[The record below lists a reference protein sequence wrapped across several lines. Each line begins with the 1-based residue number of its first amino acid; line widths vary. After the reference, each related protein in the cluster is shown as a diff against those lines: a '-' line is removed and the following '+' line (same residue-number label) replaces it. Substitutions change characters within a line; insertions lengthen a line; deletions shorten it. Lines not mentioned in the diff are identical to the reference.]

1 MMNNKTL
8 KIILIIF
15 LSILVIGMSTFFV
28 NILTNKNFRFRN
40 IFFGK
45 YKVSNELIFNEEYE
59 TIFDSIKIDSQASDI
74 EIKEGVESKVKVVI
88 YGDKDDTKVD
98 ITDNKLNIKSNG
110 KKCVGFC
117 FNMTI
122 DKIEIYLPS
131 SYSGNINIINN
142 YGDVNIGEFDNLVLD
157 AKLDAG
163 DIKVSSL
170 KSGKIK
176 NSYGDIK
183 VFGYSKELEI
193 DQDCGDI
200 EISEVDRIKLE
211 NNYGDINIGK
221 VNEYLQIKEDCGD
234 VEISS
239 LNLKENSSIHNSYGD
254 IKIGSTN
261 EIYISAK
268 TSLGDTKIN
277 NNYQKSDIT
286 LTIDNS
292 CGDIKV
298 NN

>member
-1 MMNNKTL
+1 MNNKTL

-15 LSILVIGMSTFFV
+15 LSLLVIGLSIFFV
-28 NILTNKNFRFRN
+28 NILTNKDFRFGH
-40 IFFGK
+40 FSFGH
-45 YKVSNELIFNEEYE
+45 KVSNELVFNQEYE
-59 TIFDSIKIDSQASDI
+59 TIFDTIKIDSKSSDI
-74 EIKEGVESKVKVVI
+74 EIKEGNESKVKVVI
-88 YGDKDDTKVD
+88 YGDKDETNVEVVN
-98 ITDNKLNIKSNG
+98 NKLNIKSNE
-110 KKCVGFC
+110 KKCIGFC

-122 DKIEIYLPS
+122 AKIEVYLPNG
-131 SYSGNINIINN
+131 YSGNINIENN
-142 YGDVNIGEFDNLVLD
+142 YGDVNIGNFDNLILD
-157 AKLDAG
+157 ATLDAG
-163 DIKVSSL
+163 DIKVDSL

-183 VFGYSKELEI
+183 ILGYSKELEI
-193 DQDCGDI
+193 DQDCGDV
-200 EISEVDRIKLE
+200 EVSEVDRIKLE

-234 VEISS
+234 VKIDS

-261 EIYISAK
+261 EIYINAK

-277 NNYQKSDIT
+277 NNYQKSDVT

-292 CGDIKV
+292 CGDIRI

>member
-1 MMNNKTL
+1 MNNKTL

-15 LSILVIGMSTFFV
+15 LSILVIGLSVFFV
-28 NILTNKNFRFRN
+28 NILTNKNFRFGH
-40 IFFGK
+40 FSFGH
-45 YKVSNELIFNEEYE
+45 KVKSSN
-59 TIFDSIKIDSQASDI
+59 I
-74 EIKEGVESKVKVVI
+74 EIKEGNESKVKVVI
-88 YGDKDDTKVD
+88 YGDKDETNVE
-98 ITDNKLNIKSNG
+98 IVNNKLNIKSNE
-110 KKCVGFC
+110 KKCIGFC

-122 DKIEIYLPS
+122 AKIEVYLPS
-131 SYSGNINIINN
+131 SYSGNINIENN
-142 YGDVNIGEFDNLVLD
+142 YGDVNIGNFDNLILD

-163 DIKVSSL
+163 DIKVDSL

-183 VFGYSKELEI
+183 ILGYSKELEI
-193 DQDCGDI
+193 DQDCGDV
-200 EISEVDRIKLE
+200 EVSEVDRIKLE
-211 NNYGDINIGK
+211 NNYGDIDIGK

-234 VEISS
+234 VKIDS

-261 EIYISAK
+261 EIYINAK

-277 NNYQKSDIT
+277 NNYQKSDVT

-292 CGDIKV
+292 CGDIRI

>member
-1 MMNNKTL
+1 MNNKTL

-15 LSILVIGMSTFFV
+15 LSLLVIGLSVFFV
-28 NILTNKNFRFRN
+28 NILTNKDFRFGH
-40 IFFGK
+40 FSFGH
-45 YKVSNELIFNEEYE
+45 KVSNELVFNQEYE
-59 TIFDSIKIDSQASDI
+59 AIFDIIKIDSKSSDI
-74 EIKEGVESKVKVVI
+74 EIKEGNESKVKVVI
-88 YGDKDDTKVD
+88 YGDKDETNVEVVN
-98 ITDNKLNIKSNG
+98 NKLNIKSNE
-110 KKCVGFC
+110 KKCIGFC

-122 DKIEIYLPS
+122 AKIEVYLPS
-131 SYSGNINIINN
+131 SYSGNINIENN
-142 YGDVNIGEFDNLVLD
+142 YGDVNIGNFDNLILD

-163 DIKVSSL
+163 DIKVDSL

-183 VFGYSKELEI
+183 ILGYSKELEI
-193 DQDCGDI
+193 DQDCGDV
-200 EISEVDRIKLE
+200 EVSEVDRIKLE
-211 NNYGDINIGK
+211 NNYGDIDIGK

-234 VEISS
+234 VKIDS

-261 EIYISAK
+261 EIYINAK

-277 NNYQKSDIT
+277 NNYQKSYVT

-292 CGDIKV
+292 CGDIRV

>member
-1 MMNNKTL
+1 MNNKTL

-15 LSILVIGMSTFFV
+15 LSLLEIGLSVFFV
-28 NILTNKNFRFRN
+28 NILTNKDFRFGH
-40 IFFGK
+40 FSFGH
-45 YKVSNELIFNEEYE
+45 KVSNELVFNQEYE
-59 TIFDSIKIDSQASDI
+59 TIFDTIKIDSKSSDI
-74 EIKEGVESKVKVVI
+74 EIKEGNESKVKVVI
-88 YGDKDDTKVD
+88 YGDKDETNVEVVN
-98 ITDNKLNIKSNG
+98 NKLNIKSNE
-110 KKCVGFC
+110 KKCIGFC

-122 DKIEIYLPS
+122 AKIEVYLPNG
-131 SYSGNINIINN
+131 YSGNINIENN
-142 YGDVNIGEFDNLVLD
+142 YGDVNIGNFDNLILD
-157 AKLDAG
+157 ATLDAG
-163 DIKVSSL
+163 DIKVDSL

-183 VFGYSKELEI
+183 ILGYSKELEI
-193 DQDCGDI
+193 DQDCGDV
-200 EISEVDRIKLE
+200 EVSEVDRIKLE

-234 VEISS
+234 VKIDS

-261 EIYISAK
+261 EIYINAK

-277 NNYQKSDIT
+277 NNYQKSDVT

-292 CGDIKV
+292 CGDIRI

>member
-1 MMNNKTL
+1 MNNKTP
-8 KIILIIF
+8 KIILIVF
-15 LSILVIGMSTFFV
+15 LSILVIGLSIFFV
-28 NILTNKNFRFRN
+28 NILTNKNFRFGH
-40 IFFGK
+40 FSFGH
-45 YKVSNELIFNEEYE
+45 KVSNELVFNQEYE
-59 TIFDSIKIDSQASDI
+59 TIFDIIKIDSKSSDI
-74 EIKEGVESKVKVVI
+74 EIKEGNESKVKVVI
-88 YGDKDDTKVD
+88 YGDKDETNVE
-98 ITDNKLNIKSNG
+98 IVNNKLNIKSNE
-110 KKCVGFC
+110 KKCIGFC

-122 DKIEIYLPS
+122 AKIEVYLPS
-131 SYSGNINIINN
+131 SYSGNINIENN
-142 YGDVNIGEFDNLVLD
+142 YGDVNIGNFDNLILD

-163 DIKVSSL
+163 DIKVDSL

-183 VFGYSKELEI
+183 ILGYSKELEI
-193 DQDCGDI
+193 DQDCGDV
-200 EISEVDRIKLE
+200 EVSEVDRIKLE
-211 NNYGDINIGK
+211 NNYGDIDIGK

-234 VEISS
+234 VKIDS

-261 EIYISAK
+261 EIYINAK

-277 NNYQKSDIT
+277 NNYQKSYVT

-292 CGDIKV
+292 CGDIRV

>member
-1 MMNNKTL
+1 MNNKTL

-15 LSILVIGMSTFFV
+15 LSLLVIGLSIFFV
-28 NILTNKNFRFRN
+28 NILTNKDFRFGH
-40 IFFGK
+40 FSFGH
-45 YKVSNELIFNEEYE
+45 KVSNELVFNQEYE
-59 TIFDSIKIDSQASDI
+59 AIFDIIKIDSKSSDI
-74 EIKEGVESKVKVVI
+74 EIKEGNESKVKVVI
-88 YGDKDDTKVD
+88 YGDKDETNVE
-98 ITDNKLNIKSNG
+98 IVNNKLNIKSNE
-110 KKCVGFC
+110 KKCIGFC

-122 DKIEIYLPS
+122 AKIEVYLPS
-131 SYSGNINIINN
+131 SYSGNINIENN
-142 YGDVNIGEFDNLVLD
+142 YGDVNIGNFDNLILD

-163 DIKVSSL
+163 DIKVDSL

-183 VFGYSKELEI
+183 ILGYSKELEI
-193 DQDCGDI
+193 DQDCGDV
-200 EISEVDRIKLE
+200 EVSEVDRIKLE
-211 NNYGDINIGK
+211 NNYGDIDIGK

-234 VEISS
+234 VKIDS

-261 EIYISAK
+261 EIYINAK

-277 NNYQKSDIT
+277 NNYQKSYVT

-292 CGDIKV
+292 CGDIRV

>member
-1 MMNNKTL
+1 MNNKTL

-15 LSILVIGMSTFFV
+15 LSLLVIGLSIFFV
-28 NILTNKNFRFRN
+28 NILTNKNFRFGH
-40 IFFGK
+40 FSFGH
-45 YKVSNELIFNEEYE
+45 KVSNELVFNQEYE
-59 TIFDSIKIDSQASDI
+59 TIFDTIKIDSKSSDI
-74 EIKEGVESKVKVVI
+74 EIKEGNESKVKVVI
-88 YGDKDDTKVD
+88 YGDKDETNVEVVN
-98 ITDNKLNIKSNG
+98 NKLNIKSNE
-110 KKCVGFC
+110 KKCIGFC

-122 DKIEIYLPS
+122 AKIEVYLPS
-131 SYSGNINIINN
+131 SYSGNINIENN
-142 YGDVNIGEFDNLVLD
+142 YGDVNIGNFDNLILD

-163 DIKVSSL
+163 DIKVDSL

-183 VFGYSKELEI
+183 ILGYSKELEI
-193 DQDCGDI
+193 DQDCGDV
-200 EISEVDRIKLE
+200 EVSEVDRIKLE
-211 NNYGDINIGK
+211 NNYGDIDIGK

-234 VEISS
+234 VKIDS

-261 EIYISAK
+261 EIYINAK

-277 NNYQKSDIT
+277 NNYQKSDVT

-292 CGDIKV
+292 CGDIRI

>member
-1 MMNNKTL
+1 MNNKTL

-15 LSILVIGMSTFFV
+15 LSILVIGLSVFFV
-28 NILTNKNFRFRN
+28 NILTNKNFRFGH
-40 IFFGK
+40 FSFGH
-45 YKVSNELIFNEEYE
+45 KVSNELVFNQEYE
-59 TIFDSIKIDSQASDI
+59 TVFDTIKIDSKSSDI
-74 EIKEGVESKVKVVI
+74 EVKEGNESKVKVVI
-88 YGDKDDTKVD
+88 YGDKDETNVEVVN
-98 ITDNKLNIKSNG
+98 NKLNIKSNEKG
-110 KKCVGFC
+110 CIGFC

-122 DKIEIYLPS
+122 AKIEVYLPS
-131 SYSGNINIINN
+131 SYSGNINIENN
-142 YGDVNIGEFDNLVLD
+142 YGDVNIGNFDHLILD

-163 DIKVSSL
+163 DIKVDSL

-183 VFGYSKELEI
+183 ILGYSKELEI
-193 DQDCGDI
+193 DQDCGDV
-200 EISEVDRIKLE
+200 EVSEVDRIKLE
-211 NNYGDINIGK
+211 NNYGDIDIGK

-234 VEISS
+234 VKIDS

-261 EIYISAK
+261 EIYINAK

-277 NNYQKSDIT
+277 NNYQKSYVT

-292 CGDIKV
+292 CGDIRV

>member
-1 MMNNKTL
+1 MNNKTL

-15 LSILVIGMSTFFV
+15 LSILVIGLSVFFV
-28 NILTNKNFRFRN
+28 NILTNKNFRFGH
-40 IFFGK
+40 FSFGH
-45 YKVSNELIFNEEYE
+45 KVSNELVFNQEYE
-59 TIFDSIKIDSQASDI
+59 AIFDIIKIDSKSSDI
-74 EIKEGVESKVKVVI
+74 EIKEGNESKVKVVI
-88 YGDKDDTKVD
+88 YGDKDETNVE
-98 ITDNKLNIKSNG
+98 IVNNKLNIKSNE
-110 KKCVGFC
+110 KKCIGFC

-122 DKIEIYLPS
+122 AKIEVYLPS
-131 SYSGNINIINN
+131 SYSGNINIENN
-142 YGDVNIGEFDNLVLD
+142 YGDVNIGNFDNLILD

-163 DIKVSSL
+163 DIKVDSL

-183 VFGYSKELEI
+183 ILGYSKELEI
-193 DQDCGDI
+193 DQDCGDV
-200 EISEVDRIKLE
+200 EVSEVDKIKLE
-211 NNYGDINIGK
+211 NNYGDIDIGK

-234 VEISS
+234 VKIDS

-261 EIYISAK
+261 EIYINAK

-277 NNYQKSDIT
+277 NNYQKSYVT

-292 CGDIKV
+292 CGDIRV

>member
-1 MMNNKTL
+1 MNNKTL

-15 LSILVIGMSTFFV
+15 LSLLVIGLSVFFV
-28 NILTNKNFRFRN
+28 NILTNKDFRFGH
-40 IFFGK
+40 FSFGH
-45 YKVSNELIFNEEYE
+45 KVSNELVFNQEYE
-59 TIFDSIKIDSQASDI
+59 TIFDTIKIDSKSSDI
-74 EIKEGVESKVKVVI
+74 EIKEGNESKVKVVI
-88 YGDKDDTKVD
+88 YGDKDETNVEVVN
-98 ITDNKLNIKSNG
+98 NKLNIKSNE
-110 KKCVGFC
+110 KKCIGFC

-122 DKIEIYLPS
+122 AKIEVYLPNG
-131 SYSGNINIINN
+131 YSGNINIENN
-142 YGDVNIGEFDNLVLD
+142 YGDVNIGNFDNLILD
-157 AKLDAG
+157 ATLDAG
-163 DIKVSSL
+163 DIKVDSL

-183 VFGYSKELEI
+183 ILGYSKELEI
-193 DQDCGDI
+193 DQDCGDV
-200 EISEVDRIKLE
+200 EVSEVDRIKLE

-234 VEISS
+234 VKIDS

-261 EIYISAK
+261 EIYINAK

-277 NNYQKSDIT
+277 NNYQKSYVT

-292 CGDIKV
+292 CGDIRV

>member
-1 MMNNKTL
+1 MNNKTL

-15 LSILVIGMSTFFV
+15 LSLLVIGLSIFFV
-28 NILTNKNFRFRN
+28 NILTNKDFRFGH
-40 IFFGK
+40 FSFGH
-45 YKVSNELIFNEEYE
+45 KVSNELVFNQEYE
-59 TIFDSIKIDSQASDI
+59 TIFDTIKIDSKSSDI
-74 EIKEGVESKVKVVI
+74 EIKEGNESKVKVVI
-88 YGDKDDTKVD
+88 YGDKDETNVEVVN
-98 ITDNKLNIKSNG
+98 NKLNIKSNE
-110 KKCVGFC
+110 KKCIGFC

-122 DKIEIYLPS
+122 AKIEVYLPNG
-131 SYSGNINIINN
+131 YSENINIENN
-142 YGDVNIGEFDNLVLD
+142 YGDVNIGNFDNLILD
-157 AKLDAG
+157 ATLDAG
-163 DIKVSSL
+163 DIKVDSL

-183 VFGYSKELEI
+183 ILGYSKELEI
-193 DQDCGDI
+193 DQDCGDV
-200 EISEVDRIKLE
+200 EVSEVDRIKLE

-234 VEISS
+234 VKINS

-261 EIYISAK
+261 EIYINAK

-277 NNYQKSDIT
+277 NNYQKSDVT

-292 CGDIKV
+292 CGDIRI

>member
-1 MMNNKTL
+1 MNNKTP
-8 KIILIIF
+8 KIILIVF
-15 LSILVIGMSTFFV
+15 LSILVIGLSIFFV
-28 NILTNKNFRFRN
+28 NILTNKNFRFGHFR
-40 IFFGK
+40 FGH
-45 YKVSNELIFNEEYE
+45 KVSNELVFNQEYE
-59 TIFDSIKIDSQASDI
+59 AIFDIIKIDSKSSDI
-74 EIKEGVESKVKVVI
+74 EIKEGNESKVKVVI
-88 YGDKDDTKVD
+88 YGDKDETNVE
-98 ITDNKLNIKSNG
+98 IVNNKLNIKSNE
-110 KKCVGFC
+110 KKCIGFC

-122 DKIEIYLPS
+122 AKIEVYLPS
-131 SYSGNINIINN
+131 SYSGNINIENN
-142 YGDVNIGEFDNLVLD
+142 YGDVNIGNFDNLILD

-163 DIKVSSL
+163 DIKADSL

-183 VFGYSKELEI
+183 ILGYSKELEI
-193 DQDCGDI
+193 DQDCGDV
-200 EISEVDRIKLE
+200 EVSEVDRIKLE
-211 NNYGDINIGK
+211 NNYGDIDIGK

-234 VEISS
+234 VKIDS

-261 EIYISAK
+261 EIYINAK

-277 NNYQKSDIT
+277 NNYQKSDVT

-292 CGDIKV
+292 CGDIRI

>member
-1 MMNNKTL
+1 MNNKTL

-15 LSILVIGMSTFFV
+15 LSLLVIGLSIFFV
-28 NILTNKNFRFRN
+28 NILTNKDFRFGH
-40 IFFGK
+40 FSFGH
-45 YKVSNELIFNEEYE
+45 KVSNELVFNQEYE
-59 TIFDSIKIDSQASDI
+59 TIFDTIKIDSKSSDI
-74 EIKEGVESKVKVVI
+74 EIKEGNESKVKVVI
-88 YGDKDDTKVD
+88 YGDKDETNVEVVN
-98 ITDNKLNIKSNG
+98 NKLNIKSNE
-110 KKCVGFC
+110 KKCIGFC

-122 DKIEIYLPS
+122 AKIEVYLPNG
-131 SYSGNINIINN
+131 YSENINIENN
-142 YGDVNIGEFDNLVLD
+142 YGDVNIGNFDNLILD
-157 AKLDAG
+157 ATLDAG
-163 DIKVSSL
+163 DIKVDSL

-183 VFGYSKELEI
+183 ILGYSKELEI
-193 DQDCGDI
+193 DQDCGDV
-200 EISEVDRIKLE
+200 EVSEVDRIKLE

-234 VEISS
+234 VKIDS

-261 EIYISAK
+261 EIYINAK

-277 NNYQKSDIT
+277 NNYQKSDVT

-292 CGDIKV
+292 CGDIRI

>member
-1 MMNNKTL
+1 MNNKTL

-15 LSILVIGMSTFFV
+15 LSLLVIGLSVFFV
-28 NILTNKNFRFRN
+28 NILTNKDFRFGH
-40 IFFGK
+40 FSFGH
-45 YKVSNELIFNEEYE
+45 KVSNELVFNQEYE
-59 TIFDSIKIDSQASDI
+59 TIFDTIKIDSKSSDI
-74 EIKEGVESKVKVVI
+74 EIKEGNESKVKVVI
-88 YGDKDDTKVD
+88 YGDKDETNVEVVN
-98 ITDNKLNIKSNG
+98 NKLNIKSNE
-110 KKCVGFC
+110 KKCIGFC

-122 DKIEIYLPS
+122 AKIEVYLPNG
-131 SYSGNINIINN
+131 YSENINIENN
-142 YGDVNIGEFDNLVLD
+142 YGDVNIGNFDNLILD
-157 AKLDAG
+157 ATLDAG
-163 DIKVSSL
+163 DIKVDSL

-183 VFGYSKELEI
+183 ILGYSKELEI
-193 DQDCGDI
+193 DQDCGDV
-200 EISEVDRIKLE
+200 EVSEVDRIKLE

-234 VEISS
+234 VKIDS

-261 EIYISAK
+261 EIYINAK

-277 NNYQKSDIT
+277 NNYQKSDVT

-292 CGDIKV
+292 CGDIRI

>member
-1 MMNNKTL
+1 MNNKTP
-8 KIILIIF
+8 KIILIVF
-15 LSILVIGMSTFFV
+15 LSILVIGLSIFFV
-28 NILTNKNFRFRN
+28 NILTNKNFRFGH
-40 IFFGK
+40 FSFGH
-45 YKVSNELIFNEEYE
+45 KVSNELVFNQEYE
-59 TIFDSIKIDSQASDI
+59 AIFDIIKIDSKSSDI
-74 EIKEGVESKVKVVI
+74 EIKEGNESKVKVVI
-88 YGDKDDTKVD
+88 YGDKDETNVE
-98 ITDNKLNIKSNG
+98 IVNNKLNIKSNE
-110 KKCVGFC
+110 KKCIGFC

-122 DKIEIYLPS
+122 AKIEVYLPNG
-131 SYSGNINIINN
+131 YSGNINIENN
-142 YGDVNIGEFDNLVLD
+142 YGDVNIGNFDNLILD

-163 DIKVSSL
+163 DIKVDSL

-183 VFGYSKELEI
+183 ILGYSKELEI
-193 DQDCGDI
+193 DQDCGDV
-200 EISEVDRIKLE
+200 EVSEVDRIKLE

-234 VEISS
+234 VKIDS

-261 EIYISAK
+261 EIYINAK

-277 NNYQKSDIT
+277 NNYQKSDVT

-292 CGDIKV
+292 CGDIRI

>member
-1 MMNNKTL
+1 MNNKTP
-8 KIILIIF
+8 KIILIVF
-15 LSILVIGMSTFFV
+15 LSILVIGLSIFFV
-28 NILTNKNFRFRN
+28 NILTNKNFRFGH
-40 IFFGK
+40 FSFGH
-45 YKVSNELIFNEEYE
+45 KVSNELVFNQEYE
-59 TIFDSIKIDSQASDI
+59 AIFDIIKIDSKSSDI
-74 EIKEGVESKVKVVI
+74 EIKEGNESKVKVVI
-88 YGDKDDTKVD
+88 YGDKDETNVE
-98 ITDNKLNIKSNG
+98 IVNNKLNIKSNE
-110 KKCVGFC
+110 KKCIGFC

-122 DKIEIYLPS
+122 AKIEVYLPS
-131 SYSGNINIINN
+131 SYSGNINIENN
-142 YGDVNIGEFDNLVLD
+142 YGDVNIGNFDNLILD

-163 DIKVSSL
+163 DIKVDSL

-183 VFGYSKELEI
+183 ILEYSKELEI
-193 DQDCGDI
+193 DQDCGDV
-200 EISEVDRIKLE
+200 EVSEVDRIKLE

-234 VEISS
+234 VKIDS

-261 EIYISAK
+261 EIYINAK

-277 NNYQKSDIT
+277 NNYQKSDVT

-292 CGDIKV
+292 CGDIRI

>member
-1 MMNNKTL
+1 MNNKTP
-8 KIILIIF
+8 KIILIVF
-15 LSILVIGMSTFFV
+15 LSILVIGLSIFFV
-28 NILTNKNFRFRN
+28 NILTNKNFRFGH
-40 IFFGK
+40 FSFGH
-45 YKVSNELIFNEEYE
+45 KVSNELVFNQEYE
-59 TIFDSIKIDSQASDI
+59 TIFDTIKIDSKSSDI
-74 EIKEGVESKVKVVI
+74 EIKEGNESKVKVVI
-88 YGDKDDTKVD
+88 YGDKDETNVE
-98 ITDNKLNIKSNG
+98 IVNNKLNIKSNE
-110 KKCVGFC
+110 KKCIGFC

-122 DKIEIYLPS
+122 AKIEVYLPS
-131 SYSGNINIINN
+131 SYSGNINIENN
-142 YGDVNIGEFDNLVLD
+142 YGDVNIGNFDNLILD

-163 DIKVSSL
+163 DIKVDSL

-183 VFGYSKELEI
+183 ILGYSKELEI
-193 DQDCGDI
+193 DQDCGDV
-200 EISEVDRIKLE
+200 EVSEVDRIKLE
-211 NNYGDINIGK
+211 NNYGDIDIGK

-234 VEISS
+234 VKIDS

-261 EIYISAK
+261 EIYINAK

-277 NNYQKSDIT
+277 NNYQKSYVT

-292 CGDIKV
+292 CGDIRV

>member
-1 MMNNKTL
+1 MNNKTP
-8 KIILIIF
+8 KIILIVF
-15 LSILVIGMSTFFV
+15 LSILVIGLSIFFV
-28 NILTNKNFRFRN
+28 NILTNKNFRFGH
-40 IFFGK
+40 FSFGH
-45 YKVSNELIFNEEYE
+45 KVSNELVFNQEYE
-59 TIFDSIKIDSQASDI
+59 TIFDTIKIDSKSSDI
-74 EIKEGVESKVKVVI
+74 EIKEGNESKVKVVI
-88 YGDKDDTKVD
+88 YGDKDETNVEVVN
-98 ITDNKLNIKSNG
+98 NKLNIKSNE
-110 KKCVGFC
+110 KKCIGFC

-122 DKIEIYLPS
+122 AKIEVYLPNG
-131 SYSGNINIINN
+131 YSGNINIENN
-142 YGDVNIGEFDNLVLD
+142 YGDVNIGNFDNLILD
-157 AKLDAG
+157 ATLDAG
-163 DIKVSSL
+163 DIKVDSL

-183 VFGYSKELEI
+183 ILGYSKELEI
-193 DQDCGDI
+193 DQDCGDV
-200 EISEVDRIKLE
+200 EVSEVDRIKLE

-234 VEISS
+234 VKIDS

-261 EIYISAK
+261 EIYINAK

-277 NNYQKSDIT
+277 NNYQKSYVT

-292 CGDIKV
+292 CGDIRV

>member
-1 MMNNKTL
+1 MNNKTP
-8 KIILIIF
+8 KIILIVF
-15 LSILVIGMSTFFV
+15 LSILVIGLSIFFV
-28 NILTNKNFRFRN
+28 NILTNKNFRFGH
-40 IFFGK
+40 FSFGH
-45 YKVSNELIFNEEYE
+45 KVSNELVFNQEYE
-59 TIFDSIKIDSQASDI
+59 AIFDIIKIDSKSSDI
-74 EIKEGVESKVKVVI
+74 EIKEGNESKVKVVI
-88 YGDKDDTKVD
+88 YGDKDETNVE
-98 ITDNKLNIKSNG
+98 IVNNKLNIKSNE
-110 KKCVGFC
+110 KKCIGFC

-122 DKIEIYLPS
+122 AKIEVYLPS
-131 SYSGNINIINN
+131 SYSGNINIENN
-142 YGDVNIGEFDNLVLD
+142 YGDVNIGNFDNLILD

-163 DIKVSSL
+163 DIKVDSL

-183 VFGYSKELEI
+183 ILGYSKELEI
-193 DQDCGDI
+193 DQDCGDV
-200 EISEVDRIKLE
+200 EVSEVDRIKLE

-234 VEISS
+234 VKIDS

-261 EIYISAK
+261 EIYINAK

-277 NNYQKSDIT
+277 NNYQKSDVT

-292 CGDIKV
+292 CGDIRI

>member
-1 MMNNKTL
+1 MNNKTL
-8 KIILIIF
+8 KIILIVF
-15 LSILVIGMSTFFV
+15 LSILVIGLSIFFV
-28 NILTNKNFRFRN
+28 NILTNKNFRFGH
-40 IFFGK
+40 FSFGH
-45 YKVSNELIFNEEYE
+45 KVSNELVFNQEYE
-59 TIFDSIKIDSQASDI
+59 TIFDTIKIDSKSSDI
-74 EIKEGVESKVKVVI
+74 EIKEGNESKVKVVI
-88 YGDKDDTKVD
+88 YGDKDETNVEVVN
-98 ITDNKLNIKSNG
+98 NKLNIKSNE
-110 KKCVGFC
+110 KKCIGFC

-122 DKIEIYLPS
+122 AKIEVYLPS
-131 SYSGNINIINN
+131 SYSGNINIENN
-142 YGDVNIGEFDNLVLD
+142 YGDVNIGNFDNLFLD

-163 DIKVSSL
+163 DIKVDSL

-183 VFGYSKELEI
+183 ILGYSKELEI
-193 DQDCGDI
+193 DQDCGDV
-200 EISEVDRIKLE
+200 EVSEVDRIKLE
-211 NNYGDINIGK
+211 NNYGDIDIGK

-234 VEISS
+234 VKIDS

-261 EIYISAK
+261 EIYINAK

-277 NNYQKSDIT
+277 NNYQKSYVT

-292 CGDIKV
+292 CGDIRV

>member
-1 MMNNKTL
+1 MNNKTL

-15 LSILVIGMSTFFV
+15 LSLLVIGLSVFFV
-28 NILTNKNFRFRN
+28 NILTNKDFRFGH
-40 IFFGK
+40 FSFGH
-45 YKVSNELIFNEEYE
+45 KVSNELVFNQEYE
-59 TIFDSIKIDSQASDI
+59 TIFDTIKIDSKSSDI
-74 EIKEGVESKVKVVI
+74 EIKEGNESKVKVVI
-88 YGDKDDTKVD
+88 YGDKDETNVE
-98 ITDNKLNIKSNG
+98 IVNNKLNIKSNE
-110 KKCVGFC
+110 KKCIGFC

-122 DKIEIYLPS
+122 AKIEVYLPNG
-131 SYSGNINIINN
+131 YSGNINIENN
-142 YGDVNIGEFDNLVLD
+142 YGDVNIGNFDNLILD
-157 AKLDAG
+157 ATLDAG
-163 DIKVSSL
+163 DIKVDSL

-183 VFGYSKELEI
+183 ILGYSKELEI
-193 DQDCGDI
+193 DQDCGDV
-200 EISEVDRIKLE
+200 EVSEVDRIKLE
-211 NNYGDINIGK
+211 NNYGDIDIGK

-234 VEISS
+234 VKIDS

-261 EIYISAK
+261 EIYINAK

-277 NNYQKSDIT
+277 NNYQKSDVT

-292 CGDIKV
+292 CGDIRV

>member
-1 MMNNKTL
+1 MNNKTP
-8 KIILIIF
+8 KIILIVF
-15 LSILVIGMSTFFV
+15 LSILVIGLSIFFV
-28 NILTNKNFRFRN
+28 NILTNKNFRFGH
-40 IFFGK
+40 FSFGH
-45 YKVSNELIFNEEYE
+45 KVSNELVFNQEYE
-59 TIFDSIKIDSQASDI
+59 TIFDTIKIDSKSSDI
-74 EIKEGVESKVKVVI
+74 EIKEGNESKVKVVI
-88 YGDKDDTKVD
+88 YGDKDETNVE
-98 ITDNKLNIKSNG
+98 IVNNKLNIKSNE
-110 KKCVGFC
+110 KKCIGFC

-122 DKIEIYLPS
+122 AKIEVYLPNG
-131 SYSGNINIINN
+131 YSGNINIENN
-142 YGDVNIGEFDNLVLD
+142 YGDVNIGNFDNLILD

-163 DIKVSSL
+163 DIKVDSL

-183 VFGYSKELEI
+183 ILGYSKELEI
-193 DQDCGDI
+193 DQDCGDV
-200 EISEVDRIKLE
+200 EVSEVDRIKLE
-211 NNYGDINIGK
+211 NNYGDIDIGK

-234 VEISS
+234 VKIDS

-261 EIYISAK
+261 EIYINAK

-277 NNYQKSDIT
+277 NNYQKSYVT

-292 CGDIKV
+292 YGDIRV

>member
-1 MMNNKTL
+1 MNNKTL
-8 KIILIIF
+8 KIILIVF
-15 LSILVIGMSTFFV
+15 LSILVIGLSIFFV
-28 NILTNKNFRFRN
+28 NILTNKNFRFGH
-40 IFFGK
+40 FSFGH
-45 YKVSNELIFNEEYE
+45 KVSNELVFNQEYE
-59 TIFDSIKIDSQASDI
+59 AIFDIIKIDSKSSDI
-74 EIKEGVESKVKVVI
+74 EIKEGNESKVKVVI
-88 YGDKDDTKVD
+88 YGDKDETNVEVVN
-98 ITDNKLNIKSNG
+98 NKLNIKSNE
-110 KKCVGFC
+110 KKCIGFC

-122 DKIEIYLPS
+122 AKIEVYLPS
-131 SYSGNINIINN
+131 SYSGNINIKNN
-142 YGDVNIGEFDNLVLD
+142 YGDVNIGNFDNLILD

-163 DIKVSSL
+163 DIKVDSL

-183 VFGYSKELEI
+183 ILGYSKELEI
-193 DQDCGDI
+193 DQDCGDV
-200 EISEVDRIKLE
+200 EVSEVDRIKLE
-211 NNYGDINIGK
+211 NNYGDIDIGK

-234 VEISS
+234 VKIDS

-261 EIYISAK
+261 EIYINAK

-277 NNYQKSDIT
+277 NNYQKSYVT

-292 CGDIKV
+292 CGDIRV

>member
-1 MMNNKTL
+1 MNNKTL

-15 LSILVIGMSTFFV
+15 LSLLVIGLSVFFV
-28 NILTNKNFRFRN
+28 NILTNKDFRFGH
-40 IFFGK
+40 FSFGH
-45 YKVSNELIFNEEYE
+45 KVSNELVFNQEYE
-59 TIFDSIKIDSQASDI
+59 TIFDTIKIDSKSSDI
-74 EIKEGVESKVKVVI
+74 EIKEGNESKVKVVI
-88 YGDKDDTKVD
+88 YGDKDETNVEVVN
-98 ITDNKLNIKSNG
+98 NKLNIKSNE
-110 KKCVGFC
+110 KKCIGFC

-122 DKIEIYLPS
+122 AKIEVYLPNG
-131 SYSGNINIINN
+131 YSGNINIENK
-142 YGDVNIGEFDNLVLD
+142 YGDVNIGNFDNLILD
-157 AKLDAG
+157 ATLDAG
-163 DIKVSSL
+163 DIKVDSL

-183 VFGYSKELEI
+183 ILGYSKELEI
-193 DQDCGDI
+193 DQDCGDV
-200 EISEVDRIKLE
+200 EVSEVDRIKLE

-234 VEISS
+234 VKIDS

-261 EIYISAK
+261 EIYINAK

-277 NNYQKSDIT
+277 NNYQKSDVT

-292 CGDIKV
+292 CGDIRI

>member
-1 MMNNKTL
+1 MNNKTP
-8 KIILIIF
+8 KIILIVF
-15 LSILVIGMSTFFV
+15 LSILVIGLSIFFV
-28 NILTNKNFRFRN
+28 NILTNKNFRFGH
-40 IFFGK
+40 FSFGH
-45 YKVSNELIFNEEYE
+45 KVSNELVFNQEYE
-59 TIFDSIKIDSQASDI
+59 AIFDIIKIDSKSSDI
-74 EIKEGVESKVKVVI
+74 EIKEGNESKVKVVI
-88 YGDKDDTKVD
+88 YGDKDETNVEVVN
-98 ITDNKLNIKSNG
+98 NKLNIKSNE
-110 KKCVGFC
+110 KKCIGFC

-122 DKIEIYLPS
+122 AKIEVYLPS
-131 SYSGNINIINN
+131 SYSGNINIENN
-142 YGDVNIGEFDNLVLD
+142 YGDVNIGNFDNLILD

-163 DIKVSSL
+163 DIKVDSL

-183 VFGYSKELEI
+183 ILGYSKELEI
-193 DQDCGDI
+193 DQDCGDV
-200 EISEVDRIKLE
+200 EVSEVDRIKLE

-234 VEISS
+234 VKIDS

-261 EIYISAK
+261 EIYINAK

-277 NNYQKSDIT
+277 NNYQKSDVT

-292 CGDIKV
+292 CGDIRI

>member
-1 MMNNKTL
+1 MNNKTL

-15 LSILVIGMSTFFV
+15 LSLLVIGLSVFFV
-28 NILTNKNFRFRN
+28 NILTNKDFRFGH
-40 IFFGK
+40 FSFGH
-45 YKVSNELIFNEEYE
+45 KVSNELVFNQEYE
-59 TIFDSIKIDSQASDI
+59 TIFDTIKIDSKSSDI
-74 EIKEGVESKVKVVI
+74 EIKEGNESKVKVVI
-88 YGDKDDTKVD
+88 YGDKDETNVE
-98 ITDNKLNIKSNG
+98 IVNNKLNIKSNE
-110 KKCVGFC
+110 KKCIGFC

-122 DKIEIYLPS
+122 AKIEVYLPS
-131 SYSGNINIINN
+131 SYSGNINIENN
-142 YGDVNIGEFDNLVLD
+142 YGDVNIGNFDNLILD

-163 DIKVSSL
+163 DIKVDSL

-183 VFGYSKELEI
+183 ILGYSKELEI
-193 DQDCGDI
+193 DQDCGDV
-200 EISEVDRIKLE
+200 EVSEVDRIKLE
-211 NNYGDINIGK
+211 NNYGDIDIGK

-234 VEISS
+234 VKIDS

-261 EIYISAK
+261 EIYINAK

-277 NNYQKSDIT
+277 NNYQKSYVT

-292 CGDIKV
+292 CGDIRV

>member
-1 MMNNKTL
+1 MNNKTP
-8 KIILIIF
+8 KIILIVF
-15 LSILVIGMSTFFV
+15 LSILVIGLSIFFV
-28 NILTNKNFRFRN
+28 NILTNKNFRFGH
-40 IFFGK
+40 FSFGH
-45 YKVSNELIFNEEYE
+45 KVSNELVFNQEYE
-59 TIFDSIKIDSQASDI
+59 TIFDTIKIDSKSSDI
-74 EIKEGVESKVKVVI
+74 EIKEGNESKVKVVI
-88 YGDKDDTKVD
+88 YGDKDETNVE
-98 ITDNKLNIKSNG
+98 IVNNKLNIKSNE
-110 KKCVGFC
+110 KKCIGFC

-122 DKIEIYLPS
+122 AKIEVYLPNG
-131 SYSGNINIINN
+131 YSGNINIENN
-142 YGDVNIGEFDNLVLD
+142 YGDVNIGNFDNLILD
-157 AKLDAG
+157 ATLDAG
-163 DIKVSSL
+163 DIKVDSL

-183 VFGYSKELEI
+183 ILGYSKELEI
-193 DQDCGDI
+193 DQDCGDV
-200 EISEVDRIKLE
+200 EVSEVDRIKLE

-234 VEISS
+234 VKIDS

-261 EIYISAK
+261 EIYINAK

-277 NNYQKSDIT
+277 NNYQKSYVT

-292 CGDIKV
+292 CGDIRV

>member
-1 MMNNKTL
+1 MNNKTP
-8 KIILIIF
+8 KIILIVF
-15 LSILVIGMSTFFV
+15 LSILVIGLSIFFV
-28 NILTNKNFRFRN
+28 NILTNKNFRFGH
-40 IFFGK
+40 FSFGH
-45 YKVSNELIFNEEYE
+45 KVSNELVFNQEYE
-59 TIFDSIKIDSQASDI
+59 TIFDTIKIDSKSSDI
-74 EIKEGVESKVKVVI
+74 EIKEGNESKVKVVI
-88 YGDKDDTKVD
+88 YGDKDETNVEVVN
-98 ITDNKLNIKSNG
+98 NKLNIKSNE
-110 KKCVGFC
+110 KKCIGFC

-122 DKIEIYLPS
+122 AKIEVYLPNG
-131 SYSGNINIINN
+131 YSGNINIENN
-142 YGDVNIGEFDNLVLD
+142 YGDVNIGNFDNLILD
-157 AKLDAG
+157 ATLDTG
-163 DIKVSSL
+163 DIKVDSL

-183 VFGYSKELEI
+183 ILGYSKELEI
-193 DQDCGDI
+193 DQDCGDV
-200 EISEVDRIKLE
+200 EVSEVDRIKLE

-234 VEISS
+234 VKIDS

-261 EIYISAK
+261 EIYINAK

-277 NNYQKSDIT
+277 NNYQKSDVT

-292 CGDIKV
+292 CGDIRI